1 MGSHVRQ
8 RAGCGDG
15 GVARTIWTYE
25 GSDKTRKG
33 RLLRGRQRRDC
44 RCRLVSGMGGRGWS
58 CSGLFIL
65 AVGRPRA
72 RRPLCRDR
80 SFPQTYRSGHP
91 RASKV
96 LLAAT
101 TSSVNINIKRPT
113 TLDEGTA
120 LAASQNTETGKDP
133 TLETLVP
140 MALGQIYNLSGA
152 GQQHSLYCRGPTSYM
167 LATDHCSTSKIAED
181 CSAAVYVLPGRGRPC
196 APGLKTPLSRA
207 GGRIPAPSV
216 NQDRDAVSIRWEDLP
231 PLSYCRVT
239 PRPNG

>member
-15 GVARTIWTYE
+15 VARTIWTYG

-72 RRPLCRDR
+72 RPLCRDR

-101 TSSVNINIKRPT
+101 TSSVNSISKAHNP
-113 TLDEGTA
+113 
-120 LAASQNTETGKDP
+120 
-133 TLETLVP
+133 
-140 MALGQIYNLSGA
+140 
-152 GQQHSLYCRGPTSYM
+152 RGG
-167 LATDHCSTSKIAED
+167 H
-181 CSAAVYVLPGRGRPC
+181 RPC
-196 APGLKTPLSRA
+196 SKSKHRDRERSHGWRRWCPWPWGRYTIYQGPESSTVCAAGARCHTCWPRITAAPRRLLCSRSRIARARQTLRTRPQNSTLK
-207 GGRIPAPSV
+207 GGRADHSAVRQSGSGCRIDKMGRSPSPKL
-216 NQDRDAVSIRWEDLP
+216 LP
-231 PLSYCRVT
+231 SGT
-239 PRPNG
+239 QT

>member
-15 GVARTIWTYE
+15 GVARTIWTYK
-25 GSDKTRKG
+25 GSDKTRI
-33 RLLRGRQRRDC
+33 LRGRQRRDC

-72 RRPLCRDR
+72 RPLCRDR

-101 TSSVNINIKRPT
+101 TSSVNINIKGPQPSRRA
-113 TLDEGTA
+113 EGTA
-120 LAASQNTETGKDP
+120 LAASQNTKTGKDP
-133 TLETLVP
+133 TLETLVL
-140 MALGQIYNLSGA
+140 MALGQIYNLSGGPDSSTVCTA
-152 GQQHSLYCRGPTSYM
+152 GARRHTCWPRITAAPRRL
-167 LATDHCSTSKIAED
+167 LCSCSRIAR
-181 CSAAVYVLPGRGRPC
+181 ARQTLRTRPQNSTQ
-196 APGLKTPLSRA
+196 GRA
-207 GGRIPAPSV
+207 GGSQRRP
-216 NQDRDAVSIRWEDLP
+216 SIRIGMP
-231 PLSYCRVT
+231 YR
-239 PRPNG
+239 